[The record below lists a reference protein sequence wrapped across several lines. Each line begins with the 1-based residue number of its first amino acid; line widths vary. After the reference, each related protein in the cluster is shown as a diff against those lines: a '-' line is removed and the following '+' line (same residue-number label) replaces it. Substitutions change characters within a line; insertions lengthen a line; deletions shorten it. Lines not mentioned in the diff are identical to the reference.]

1 MATASKNKAAAPAAA
16 DNKAGAD
23 AAAAKQ
29 TAAKKTVKV
38 PALSVVS
45 SRDGFRRGGRA
56 WSKEATVVKLSA
68 LSREQI
74 AQIKGESLLKVTEVE
89 VDEEAASE

>member
-23 AAAAKQ
+23 AAAAK
-29 TAAKKTVKV
+29 KTVKV

-56 WSKEATVVKLSA
+56 WAKGETVVVLSD
-68 LSREQI
+68 LGKEQI
-74 AQIKGESLLKVTEVE
+74 AQIKGEALLSVTDTEIEVE
-89 VDEEAASE
+89 VSA

>member
-56 WSKEATVVKLSA
+56 WAKGETVVA
-68 LSREQI
+68 LSDLGKEQI
-74 AQIKGESLLKVTEVE
+74 AQIKGEALLSVTETEIEVE
-89 VDEEAASE
+89 VSA

>member
-23 AAAAKQ
+23 AAAAK
-29 TAAKKTVKV
+29 KTVKV

-56 WSKEATVVKLSA
+56 WAKGETVVA
-68 LSREQI
+68 LSDLGKEQI
-74 AQIKGESLLKVTEVE
+74 AQIKGEALLSVTDTEIEVE
-89 VDEEAASE
+89 VSA

>member
-23 AAAAKQ
+23 AAAAK
-29 TAAKKTVKV
+29 KTVKV

-56 WSKEATVVKLSA
+56 WAKGETVVVLSD
-68 LSREQI
+68 LGKEQI
-74 AQIKGESLLKVTEVE
+74 AQIKGEALLSVTETEIEVE
-89 VDEEAASE
+89 VSA